1 MFFVVAIICSFL
13 TVGIAIGS
21 ILGYRKFGS
30 NGGSGEIATKTNAIE
45 KISAELLGLAAFEAS
60 YGTAKQNT
68 TLQGELTQARDIFAK
83 QQAQLKEIEAS
94 LVKAQ
99 KAVEEKEA
107 QQQEVKTL
115 KEEDE
120 TKLIELLTTFETLS
134 SESITL
140 ESELA
145 HTLKNVEEMLSSA
158 TLTDQ
163 EKEILTEFNEA
174 LFSASSRL
182 RDLMTEYGVV
192 KERLEGLQGQFKDL
206 EEEYTRLVEQQLGVG

>member
-1 MFFVVAIICSFL
+1 MFYIIAAVCSL
-13 TVGIAIGS
+13 ITLGAALGS
-21 ILGYRKFGS
+21 IIGYRKYAAS
-30 NGGSGEIATKTNAIE
+30 GGGGQIEGKNASIDKLGKDLESLIQYENSYATKGQHKT
-45 KISAELLGLAAFEAS
+45 LLGLLS
-60 YGTAKQNT
+60 DAK
-68 TLQGELTQARDIFAK
+68 DVFAK
-83 QQAQLKEIEAS
+83 QQAQLKEIEAALS
-94 LVKAQ
+94 KAQ
-99 KAVEEKEA
+99 KAVEEKEV

-140 ESELA
+140 EGELA
-145 HTLKNVEEMLSSA
+145 ATLKNVEEMLASA

-163 EKEILTEFNEA
+163 EKEILTEFNET

-206 EEEYTRLVEQQLGVG
+206 EEEYTRLVEQQLGVS